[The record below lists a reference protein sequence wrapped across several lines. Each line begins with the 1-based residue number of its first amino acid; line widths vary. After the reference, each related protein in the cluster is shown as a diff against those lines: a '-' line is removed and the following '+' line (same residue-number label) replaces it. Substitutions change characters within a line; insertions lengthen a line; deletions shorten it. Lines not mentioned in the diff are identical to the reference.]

1 MGAVHGAE
9 TQLTM
14 SLPLEVAVRGPE
26 AQLHLLL
33 GWKLLSI
40 HAVKS

>member
-9 TQLTM
+9 TQLTL
-14 SLPLEVAVRGPE
+14 SLPLDVAVRGPE

-33 GWKLLSI
+33 SWKSLSI
-40 HAVKS
+40 DAVKS